1 MLFTFC
7 LQNESQLFAKL
18 MSLNCVNFE
27 FDFCNFSKKHMYS
40 KDRCEEQTKEGCGRV
55 VAYRTC
61 NVIFSYTM
69 ECGYHTHT
77 LCQELPKPTNVAKR
91 YGRLGYTESESENFS
106 ADIYKQGPPLFT
118 PQIMEQI
125 GRALCVTVLDIFD
138 INPYSRLPN
147 TQHKTLEGIRR
158 ETALQLSR
166 NERFR
171 KEDAKC
177 QTKIKRINESIF
189 ESYYKQFKVVRGR
202 CQFPSTPANARAR
215 LILYSAGLS
224 CFGSR

>member
-1 MLFTFC
+1 
-7 LQNESQLFAKL
+7 
-18 MSLNCVNFE
+18 
-27 FDFCNFSKKHMYS
+27 MYS

-189 ESYYKQFKVVRGR
+189 ESYYKQFKVRKVFDVVKKKKPVSVFSGLSKINLSESQGR
-202 CQFPSTPANARAR
+202 LSHFSRPIPPFNQNSLNARTEQ
-215 LILYSAGLS
+215 SNE
-224 CFGSR
+224 F